1 MFMRMTLVKAIPA
14 ALLTLL
20 SFATASAQQAPAPA
34 PPEPTRVNA
43 FIGYSYYSTNLST
56 VGRASTYGWEASG
69 EVRLYRWFGI
79 VGDID
84 THYGSQGFPICQTF
98 PTSGYVCS
106 TFSADIIERN
116 FLVGPSLSIRKG
128 NFRPFLHVLAGGAHV
143 NAGLFQGYDNSFAA
157 AAGGGIDIRLSR
169 RISWRFQG
177 DYLRTQFFGV
187 RQDNGRFST
196 GPVFRF

>member
-1 MFMRMTLVKAIPA
+1 MRIALVKTIPIALSILFCSAIA
-14 ALLTLL
+14 GAQ
-20 SFATASAQQAPAPA
+20 ASAPAPE
-34 PPEPTRVNA
+34 PQEPTRVNA
-43 FIGYSYYSTNLST
+43 FVGYSFYSTNLST

-69 EVRLYRWFGI
+69 EVRLYRWVGV

-98 PTSGYVCS
+98 PTTGYVCS

-116 FLVGPSLSIRKG
+116 FLVGPSLSIKRG
-128 NFRPFLHVLAGGAHV
+128 NFRPFVQVLVGGAHV
-143 NAGLFQGYDNSFAA
+143 NAGLFQGNDNSFAA
-157 AAGGGIDIRLSR
+157 AVGGGVDVRVTRRLS
-169 RISWRFQG
+169 WRLKG
-177 DYLRTQFFGV
+177 DYLRTQFFGA

>member
-1 MFMRMTLVKAIPA
+1 MFMRIVPVNSILI
-14 ALLTLL
+14 ALLILFC
-20 SFATASAQQAPAPA
+20 SAVADAQQAPAPA

-43 FIGYSYYSTNLST
+43 FVGYSFYSTNLST

-69 EVRLYRWFGI
+69 EVRLYRWVGV

-98 PTSGYVCS
+98 PNTGYLCS
-106 TFSADIIERN
+106 TFSANIIERN
-116 FLVGPSLSIRKG
+116 FLVGPRLSIKKG
-128 NFRPFLHVLAGGAHV
+128 NFRPFVQVLVGGAHV
-143 NAGLFQGYDNSFAA
+143 NAGLFQGNDNCFAA
-157 AAGGGIDIRLSR
+157 AVGGGVDARLSR

-177 DYLRTQFFGV
+177 DYLRTHFFSA